1 MHLQAT
7 SRMIKMLTK
16 VFLIGAIY
24 AIILIGVLLLLSL
37 LDSIILMICVGL
49 IITYLTIISLEIL
62 INNDKIYKWIMKG
75 VEDND
80 I

>member
-1 MHLQAT
+1 
-7 SRMIKMLTK
+7 MIKMLTK